1 MKMQITN
8 NSRALQGVH
17 STAGLVFI
25 EAGATQEVDVAQGYA
40 ERVKAL
46 PFFGFGGEGTTDDVM
61 VGGRDGNGDTAEM
74 AELRHRFD
82 GAWARLSAE
91 HEAGKAA
98 LATANEEIGALK
110 TKVADLERENEVL
123 IAKLAAAALDHDGDG
138 KPGGAAANDPPSER
152 DTLKARATELKLEFA
167 KNISTDKLKDLVR
180 DAELDAM
187 TDTELKTF
195 LGTKGVTTADET
207 RDQLIELAKAA

>member
-17 STAGLVFI
+17 STVGLVFI
-25 EAGATQEVDVAQGYA
+25 EAGATQEVDVAGAYVA
-40 ERVKAL
+40 RVKAL
-46 PFFGFGGEGTTDDVM
+46 PFFAV
-61 VGGRDGNGDTAEM
+61 
-74 AELRHRFD
+74 
-82 GAWARLSAE
+82 
-91 HEAGKAA
+91 AA
-98 LATANEEIGALK
+98 S
-110 TKVADLERENEVL
+110 
-123 IAKLAAAALDHDGDG
+123 LDHDGDG

-152 DTLKARATELKLEFA
+152 DALKARATELKLDFA

-207 RDQLIELAKAA
+207 RDQLIELAKLAAAGHASP